1 MPTPENPSIRRERI
15 TVELLIPNDGQC
27 PSFDDSD
34 LDSVFR
40 AVRSGTIA
48 TSHEVMESH
57 LIRGEV
63 AFEACE
69 RLGVD
74 PAFFG
79 LDVPRNTNL
88 DTQAI
93 EAIHKILSGNEW
105 SADTAPAIARVI
117 EETGLPILTS
127 EDERDDIAAVMHL
140 NFDLTLEQM
149 MRLND
154 VVQGERQGALNH
166 QETWLSLD
174 ESTPEAAARYQ
185 ADVDIWTSI
194 EVALNEGLTQSF
206 PETP

>member
-88 DTQAI
+88 DKP
-93 EAIHKILSGNEW
+93 HNNYR
-105 SADTAPAIARVI
+105 RV
-117 EETGLPILTS
+117 G
-127 EDERDDIAAVMHL
+127 RH
-140 NFDLTLEQM
+140 
-149 MRLND
+149 
-154 VVQGERQGALNH
+154 ALV
-166 QETWLSLD
+166 LSL
-174 ESTPEAAARYQ
+174 
-185 ADVDIWTSI
+185 ADGFAIFQLTAH
-194 EVALNEGLTQSF
+194 EVIPHRHLGRRD
-206 PETP
+206 